1 MLQLTE
7 ELKGAED
14 GEAKQV
20 RERVSNLMTEL
31 EDGTLVRNW
40 YTHHLVRFG
49 GNTSPQRRFVLDAN
63 ESPAL
68 DSVVKVVTAAAA
80 SSEQKNGAE
89 AAGQNGDPPSMTR
102 GMARLGATAGHRPKA
117 RRRSNVAVPHP
128 DAVKARNRSAAA
140 RKVSTRL
147 QKAKRTTER
156 PRSGTL

>member
-14 GEAKQV
+14 GEAEQV

-31 EDGTLVRNW
+31 GDGTLQ
-40 YTHHLVRFG
+40 HLVRFG
-49 GNTSPQRRFVLDAN
+49 GHTSQQKRFVLDAN
-63 ESPAL
+63 ESLAV

-102 GMARLGATAGHRPKA
+102 GMARLGATPGHRPKA
-117 RRRSNVAVPHP
+117 RRRSKVAVPHP